1 MTKIAIMQ
9 LEPIHTSL
17 DSTLQKA
24 LDHIDTASEEGA
36 DIVVFGESWFC
47 GYPAWI
53 DFCDGVAKWDHEPVK
68 AAWANMYENALVL
81 EGVALTKLCSIAKE
95 KKITIITGANEVV
108 RQGKGH
114 SSIYNTIFTID
125 EQGQLANHHRKLM
138 PTYNEKLIHHSGDGA
153 GLHAV
158 ETNNGRI
165 GSLICW
171 EHWMP
176 LTRQAMHD
184 EAEDIHFALWPHVID
199 RHLLASRHYAFEG
212 RCYVIAVGQIM
223 HAKSIP
229 TGLDKPSSFSDDS
242 AMIMKGG
249 SCAIGPDGELLSEQ
263 VIGKEEILYVEIP
276 SAKELVKERMNL
288 AVSGHYQRDDV
299 FTFEVNKS
307 RVKKQ

>member
-17 DSTLQKA
+17 ESTLQKA
-24 LDHIDTASEEGA
+24 LDHIDMACKEGA
-36 DIVVFGESWFC
+36 EIVVFGESWFC

-68 AAWANMYENALVL
+68 AAWANMYENALEL
-81 EGVALTKLCSIAKE
+81 EGAPLARLCTVAKE
-95 KKITIITGANEVV
+95 NKIAIITGANEVV
-108 RQGKGH
+108 KTGKGH

-125 EQGQLANHHRKLM
+125 DKGNLANHHRKLM

-153 GLHAV
+153 GLYAID
-158 ETNNGRI
+158 TKNGRI

-184 EAEDIHFALWPHVID
+184 EAEDIHFALWPHVVD

-229 TGLDKPSSFSDDS
+229 SDLHRPANFSDN
-242 AMIMKGG
+242 ATMIMQGG
-249 SCAIGPDGELLSEQ
+249 SCAIGPNGEMLTQQ
-263 VIGKEEILYVEIP
+263 VIGKEEIVYVELP
-276 SAKELVKERMNL
+276 HKKELIKERMNL

-299 FTFEVNKS
+299 FTFEVD
-307 RVKKQ
+307 RRRKK